1 MSSTSSLRPATIADG
16 AACAALYAPHVL
28 RGTGTFEI
36 DPPEAREMAAR
47 IAHVLAR
54 GWPWLLLEQ
63 PDGKL
68 LGYAYVSQFRDRAAY
83 ARTGETSIY
92 VAEGETGR
100 GHGRALLEALLPA
113 AAAAG
118 FRTLL
123 AVIGDS
129 GNAAS
134 IALHRGLG
142 FRQAGLLEG
151 VGEKFGRRLDVVLM
165 QREL

>member
-1 MSSTSSLRPATIADG
+1 M
-16 AACAALYAPHVL
+16 L

-36 DPPEAREMAAR
+36 DPPDAREMAVR
-47 IAHVLAR
+47 IDRVRSR
-54 GWPWLLLEQ
+54 GWPWLLLERA
-63 PDGKL
+63 DGTL
-68 LGYAYVSQFRDRAAY
+68 LGYAYVGQFRDRAAY
-83 ARTGETSIY
+83 ARTGETSVY

-134 IALHRGLG
+134 LALHRALG
-142 FRQAGLLEG
+142 FRQVGLLQG